1 MTETLRD
8 ALCRVIYDVTGR
20 LAFFESRITD
30 QIVKAIL
37 ADPVVSAHLRAGE
50 AIQEAAARFF
60 DERALA
66 FREVAAGWHDQ
77 RARDTPC
84 AFEQELH
91 QVSAAAIRALP
102 LASETPGARP
112 RLVEKASAH
121 LEDVYQWFLREY
133 AEPNP
138 LTGEVVEAAARAPFE
153 RLCEAISLLNG
164 WAETP
169 TMVRPS
175 REEAQRRFAETVT
188 AEICASPV
196 AETPATQP
204 CEAVKYVASDA
215 RLRLLSDI
223 ASAVE
228 SFPEINILNYNE
240 EDVCDLNGWGV
251 QACDILETAARAIA
265 EPPTT
270 QPTTGTAGQGEDAG
284 GDVSAS
290 RASPAFPDWQPI
302 ETAPKDGTR
311 VQLRR
316 IYKGSVVAEGE
327 GLFGTLHDQAP
338 VRQGRGARVADSA
351 FVTRKHWLRA
361 DRMYVFPEPTHWMPV
376 RDTDDLVGAIDRLIE
391 QREAEARE
399 AEMWERRAAALRS
412 ALEKAR
418 EAALPFAA
426 HDWVD
431 AGGEDDSCQLVH
443 HSGSITVGH
452 WRALRSA
459 LAEIDAA
466 LSAPP
471 SPAPGGQP

>member
-8 ALCRVIYDVTGR
+8 ALCRVINEWSSGDVDD
-20 LAFFESRITD
+20 LAR
-30 QIVKAIL
+30 AIL

-121 LEDVYQWFLREY
+121 LEDVYQWFLREC

-251 QACDILETAARAIA
+251 QACDILDEAARALA
-265 EPPTT
+265 ETPAT
-270 QPTTGTAGQGEDAG
+270 QPAMPGTAGQGEDTG
-284 GDVSAS
+284 GDLSASEVRDNARDAAARLIFRHALWNGSYEAAHHLVSKILAAAPTEHKWFDPECGANGCQSLVWKRRYESAVQGRRDFRRAFKEAREAALAHIS
-290 RASPAFPDWQPI
+290 RASPASPDWQPI
-302 ETAPKDGTR
+302 ETAPRDGTR

-338 VRQGRGARVADSA
+338 VRQGRGARVADPV

-361 DRMYVFPEPTHWMPV
+361 DRMYLFPEPTHWMP
-376 RDTDDLVGAIDRLIE
+376 RPPPPQE
-391 QREAEARE
+391 
-399 AEMWERRAAALRS
+399 
-412 ALEKAR
+412 EKSR
-418 EAALPFAA
+418 
-426 HDWVD
+426 
-431 AGGEDDSCQLVH
+431 G
-443 HSGSITVGH
+443 
-452 WRALRSA
+452 
-459 LAEIDAA
+459 
-466 LSAPP
+466 
-471 SPAPGGQP
+471 